1 VNAARS
7 PTSKYAAMVTIL
19 CAALAATA
27 ATEGQVNQGTIESDS
42 LTHKEDEKKLY
53 ARRRNV

>member
-1 VNAARS
+1 
-7 PTSKYAAMVTIL
+7 MVTIL